1 MYRIIKINCYN
12 TQVWCACLLQ
22 GCVCVKFQV
31 SLLLSFHCVN
41 WELVVRK
48 TAPELNVVFHVFHQS
63 ITYWNK
69 LGLSKLPPLE
79 LCTYLLFGMLI
90 YISNSQHFNTCILNF
105 PPIWRT
111 ASNCLCLVK
120 VNFSSL
126 LPLVLHCI
134 GNFLKCYLKYKIV
147 ILGS

>member
-22 GCVCVKFQV
+22 GCVCEV
-31 SLLLSFHCVN
+31 SSFSAAFLSLCKLGVSGSQNSTWIKCSLPCVSPIYH
-41 WELVVRK
+41 L
-48 TAPELNVVFHVFHQS
+48 
-63 ITYWNK
+63 WNK

-90 YISNSQHFNTCILNF
+90 YISNSQHFNICILNF